1 MPGMRRNSR
10 TIHLIESSLHRFEI
24 ESETTPASPEI
35 VLLARS
41 VLDELR
47 RLENKWRAQVAA
59 GSPRR
64 IDADFRT
71 LQGWYKRWLAAA
83 RTVSRNSNPPALEP
97 EIREIQSA
105 IEKSKRLRRTDY
117 PTKAQSQARIS
128 ARPIQGIPIA
138 LIPTGIKPRLKPR
151 AWPSPG
157 LQPPGSYA

>member
-47 RLENKWRAQVAA
+47 RLERKWREQVAA

-83 RTVSRNSNPPALEP
+83 RIISRGSNSPSLEP

-105 IEKSKRLRRTDY
+105 ISKSD
-117 PTKAQSQARIS
+117 PWSV
-128 ARPIQGIPIA
+128 G
-138 LIPTGIKPRLKPR
+138 
-151 AWPSPG
+151 
-157 LQPPGSYA
+157 